1 MWSQGISFASSVG
14 YGFFLLMV
22 SYDFQK
28 LLSFMRSPLLMLVHI
43 KLLQAQEQRV
53 GQGSCVKHH
62 TSIIYSRPFLS
73 TKVHHDLIYYKL
85 KMLFG
90 HFEPHRCLNA
100 LGKCVPQWIHKEA
113 KKNLLASKE
122 ILYNMLL

>member
-1 MWSQGISFASSVG
+1 MFCILASCQMWSQGISFASSVG

-53 GQGSCVKHH
+53 GH
-62 TSIIYSRPFLS
+62 TGDESLLRQFP
-73 TKVHHDLIYYKL
+73 
-85 KMLFG
+85 G
-90 HFEPHRCLNA
+90 HYPVAAVWLLCGGGKRLRC
-100 LGKCVPQWIHKEA
+100 G
-113 KKNLLASKE
+113 
-122 ILYNMLL
+122 